1 MMNKLF
7 CFLFILMMSNAING
21 QNAIPNLDTMP
32 ERFEDFLLQLAWQNT
47 PANRVLGYNQ
57 FIAAENTKI
66 AQMGWTRAFGFNF
79 GFNQNADENDPSI
92 PGTEAIL
99 FPRVSIGASLNLNPL
114 LTTAYQVRAAKETE
128 KIAEAELYQGQ
139 VDTKETIYLLYED
152 YLLAKDVLK
161 VRVKTE
167 EDAKATFELVKA
179 LFKNSEVSFEDYN
192 AAYTSYHQSV
202 EAKLEA
208 ASKVR
213 VTKINMEKWIG
224 ISFGEAAQLF
234 GIVQE

>member
-1 MMNKLF
+1 MYKFF
-7 CFLFILMMSNAING
+7 CFLFTLIVANSINA
-21 QNAIPNLDTMP
+21 QNTIPDLDTMP

-47 PANRVLGYNQ
+47 PANRILASHQ

-66 AQMGWTRAFGFNF
+66 ARMGWTRAVGFNF
-79 GFNQNADENDPSI
+79 GFNQNAEENDPSM

-99 FPRVSIGASLNLNPL
+99 FPRVSIGASLNLSPL

-139 VDTKETIYLLYED
+139 VDIKETIYLIYED

-213 VTKINMEKWIG
+213 ITKINMEKWIG
-224 ISFGEAAQLF
+224 MSFGEAAQLF
-234 GIVQE
+234 GIIQE